1 MDGCGV
7 GLGVGVGGWSGWSGV
22 GVGAG
27 LGAAQEGFFLPG
39 VLPSLPSQAAG
50 SWSAS
55 KQLLER
61 SHAQLGAAHVGR
73 PSGTAPEKSFPLR

>member
-1 MDGCGV
+1 MGV
-7 GLGVGVGGWSGWSGV
+7 GSAGGVGA

-27 LGAAQEGFFLPG
+27 LGAAQEGFFLSG

-50 SWSAS
+50 SWSES

-61 SHAQLGAAHVGR
+61 SHAQLGAAHVGS
-73 PSGTAPEKSFPLR
+73 PSGTAPERSFPLR